1 MCCLQSI
8 ERRRFEDWRIEASIV
23 IKNQIA
29 MMQGDDLFAGRGNT
43 LEWGEQ
49 NVVDE

>member
-1 MCCLQSI
+1 MSSI
-8 ERRRFEDWRIEASIV
+8 YRTTTISRLALVEASIV